1 LDRLHRY
8 DRLGLDAA
16 MTFLAQEVSAGH
28 ALEVGT
34 IAASLRSIT
43 ADPDVMERVRT
54 RAGALLAQIPDVD
67 SPR

>member
-1 LDRLHRY
+1 
-8 DRLGLDAA
+8 